1 MTNNEILLKYLPFIE
16 DLFARW
22 KVNEDCQQMI
32 YLDFLSYDNSKLNKL
47 DESEQM
53 NFWLVRF
60 IKNYWFSKN
69 SRYYYTYVVAT
80 KNWTNTNEYTEQCEE
95 DEWD

>member
-1 MTNNEILLKYLPFIE
+1 MQMFYLE
-16 DLFARW
+16 
-22 KVNEDCQQMI
+22 
-32 YLDFLSYDNSKLNKL
+32 FLEYDNDKLNGL
-47 DESEQM
+47 DERDQM
-53 NFWLVRF
+53 RFFIVRWL
-60 IKNYWFSKN
+60 KNEWFSKN